1 MKIQLPKLARKGANR
16 SLRPPPLDKLL
27 VVIAVLGPRAIYE
40 CHHPKE
46 LIMGMDKDMCLRIFA
61 RYYIIR
67 KWIQLNVQ
75 TGNPGHL
82 QAIKNHVLNVIPWKM
97 QRPRQTD

>member
-1 MKIQLPKLARKGANR
+1 MKIKTPKLARKDANFIAPR
-16 SLRPPPLDKLL
+16 NKLL
-27 VVIAVLGPRAIYE
+27 VVTAVLGPWAIYE
-40 CHHPKE
+40 CPGNY
-46 LIMGMDKDMCLRIFA
+46 GMDKDICLRIFA
-61 RYYIIR
+61 RYSIIR

-97 QRPRQTD
+97 RRPRQTD